1 MIEFINGEL
10 VELGSDYVVVETGGL
25 GYRLLIP
32 SSTRDELG
40 ELDLG
45 ESVRLFTHL
54 QVREDGFELYG
65 FASAEE
71 RELFRLLLAVS
82 GVGPR
87 VALQVLSAMPP
98 VRFRQVVLHGRTE
111 ELCQIRGIGRKT
123 AERLI
128 LELKERLPQVPLG
141 EEAAVVR
148 SDSDEEEMAF
158 QALTRSLGFSAAE
171 ARRALEKVK
180 ADHKG
185 RLPTE
190 EMIKRALELIR
201 A

>member
-1 MIEFINGEL
+1 MIEFISGEL
-10 VELGSDYVVVETGGL
+10 VELGPDYAVVETGGL

-40 ELDLG
+40 ELRPG
-45 ESVRLFTHL
+45 EPVRLFTHL

-65 FASAEE
+65 FASSEE

-98 VRFRQVVLHGRTE
+98 ARFRQVVLHGQAE
-111 ELCQIRGIGRKT
+111 ELCRVRGIGRKT

-128 LELKERLPQVPLG
+128 LELKEKLPRVPLG
-141 EEAAVVR
+141 EEVAAVR
-148 SDSDEEEMAF
+148 SDQEELAF
-158 QALTRSLGFSAAE
+158 QALTRSLGFTAAE
-171 ARRALEKVK
+171 ARRALERVK
-180 ADHKG
+180 ADHEG
-185 RLPTE
+185 SLSAE
-190 EMIKRALELIR
+190 ELIKRALELIR
-201 A
+201 G